1 MSSLSEEHEFV
12 VVLESPLSLAAS
24 AVEQSLSSVVSLTD
38 ISING
43 DNQKASLADN
53 TVRVMVVLGGGGG
66 KLLQ

>member
-12 VVLESPLSLAAS
+12 VVLESLSLAAS
-24 AVEQSLSSVVSLTD
+24 AAVAQSSLSSVVSLTD

-53 TVRVMVVLGGGGG
+53 TVRVMVCVRLWW
-66 KLLQ
+66 

>member
-12 VVLESPLSLAAS
+12 VLESLSLAAAS
-24 AVEQSLSSVVSLTD
+24 AVVAQSSLSSVVSLTD

-53 TVRVMVVLGGGGG
+53 TVRVMVFISCGG

>member
-1 MSSLSEEHEFV
+1 MSLSEEHEFV
-12 VVLESPLSLAAS
+12 VVLESLSLAAS
-24 AVEQSLSSVVSLTD
+24 AVAQSSLSSVVSLTD

-53 TVRVMVVLGGGGG
+53 TVRVMVCISCGG